1 MSGYLRRLAS
11 ALAAYQVADVVAK
24 FMAVLLLPV
33 YTRYVHPAGYGVV
46 ELLGNGVI
54 FISIM
59 VRFGMIEAFLRFYF
73 TDADPARRTA
83 LARRA
88 VGFMLIATT
97 VVCGGL
103 AAAAG
108 PLSRLVLGYRDATTF
123 LIAVL
128 GLWAFTNLEMAYG
141 MLRVEE
147 RIRAYA
153 AASVTNVIVTIAA
166 SVVLVVGLGQ
176 GARGLLLGNYGAST
190 LVLVALWWTMRSRL
204 LGGGAR
210 AERWGAL
217 LRFGLPTVPAE
228 ASVYALSIVD
238 RYYIYHHRSPALAG
252 LYSIAVKL
260 AGAVAFLVRAFQYA
274 WPPLAYSVLDD
285 REASRLYG
293 LVTTYYLM
301 VSGWVVAGLALE
313 GRWVLRLLTAPAFFR
328 AYRALPWV
336 ALGWALYGLWVVF
349 LVIAGRA
356 KVTTRNFPASIAGLV
371 ANVVLLVLLV
381 PPLGIAG
388 AGIALCGAYVI
399 MLAIMH
405 LLTRRAFPVAFEW
418 VRLGELAV
426 VMGGVAAGGELLL
439 PTHGAVGFVTRALA
453 FLAIPPAL
461 YLIGFMHPQERAGV
475 GELVGRVQGA
485 RRSGPGGGARPA
497 PAGPA
502 PVGGPGPGP
511 AGGGPDPTVAPA
523 GPDPTVPGGG
533 PGPTV
538 APGGPDPTRAHP

>member
-1 MSGYLRRLAS
+1 VSAYLKRLAS

-54 FISIM
+54 FISII

-73 TDADPARRTA
+73 TDADAARRSA
-83 LARRA
+83 LVRRA
-88 VGFMLIATT
+88 VAFMLVVTT
-97 VVCGGL
+97 AVAAVL

-108 PLSRLVLGYRDATTF
+108 PCSRLILGHRDTTTF

-128 GLWAFTNLEMAYG
+128 GLWTFTNLELAYG
-141 MLRVEE
+141 LLRVEE
-147 RIRAYA
+147 RIRTYA
-153 AASVTNVIVTIAA
+153 VTTVSNVLMTIAA

-190 LVLVALWWTMRSRL
+190 VVLVALWWTMRARL
-204 LGGGAR
+204 FGAR
-210 AERWGAL
+210 VARPEPWGTL

-228 ASVYALSIVD
+228 VSVYALSIVD
-238 RYYIYHHRSPALAG
+238 RYYIYHDRSPALAG

-274 WPPLAYSVLDD
+274 WPPLAYSVSDD

-293 LVTTYYLM
+293 LVTTYYLLL
-301 VSGWVVAGLALE
+301 SGWAVAGLALE
-313 GRWVLRLLTAPAFFR
+313 GRWVVRLLTAHAYFR

-356 KVTTRNFPASIAGLV
+356 QVTTRNFPASLAGLV
-371 ANVVLLVLLV
+371 ANVVLLVALV

-388 AGIALCGAYVI
+388 AGIALCGAYVV
-399 MLAIMH
+399 MLTVMH
-405 LLTRRAFPVAFEW
+405 LLTRRAFAVAFEW
-418 VRLGELAV
+418 ARLAELVAVIGAVAVAGE
-426 VMGGVAAGGELLL
+426 ELL
-439 PTHGAVGFVTRALA
+439 PTHGAAGFLSRAAA
-453 FLAIPPAL
+453 FLAIPPVL
-461 YLIGFMHPQERAGV
+461 YLIGFVHPQELAGLREMALRVRRGRAR
-475 GELVGRVQGA
+475 E
-485 RRSGPGGGARPA
+485 PA
-497 PAGPA
+497 
-502 PVGGPGPGP
+502 
-511 AGGGPDPTVAPA
+511 
-523 GPDPTVPGGG
+523 
-533 PGPTV
+533 
-538 APGGPDPTRAHP
+538 